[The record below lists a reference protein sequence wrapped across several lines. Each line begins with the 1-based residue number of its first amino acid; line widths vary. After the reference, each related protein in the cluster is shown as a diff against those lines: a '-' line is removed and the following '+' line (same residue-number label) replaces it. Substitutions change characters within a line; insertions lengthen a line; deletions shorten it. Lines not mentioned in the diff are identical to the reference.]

1 MATFSS
7 HFLNSING
15 THANGVKVIIYQ
27 INANGDNNVTVT
39 ATDSAGNSTTKIQLL
54 CDQYFN
60 HDVERNK
67 KMSKREKLQ
76 LDSEIDISKSFDKIN
91 EILNSNVYC
100 NYEIWCMNNID
111 IIKSKINRN
120 INDSKD
126 LFGED
131 ITDIQKTLSYEK
143 NKDLKYSLD
152 FDDSVTQ
159 NISRICHL
167 STIYKLL

>member
-1 MATFSS
+1 MIETPRLIFRFFNTENKLFIHIFYEKDNISQFS
-7 HFLNSING
+7 
-15 THANGVKVIIYQ
+15 IIRML
-27 INANGDNNVTVT
+27 
-39 ATDSAGNSTTKIQLL
+39 SPTKIQLL

-60 HDVERNK
+60 HNVERNK

-100 NYEIWCMNNID
+100 NYEIWSMNNID
-111 IIKSKINRN
+111 TIKSKINRN

-159 NISRICHL
+159 NISRMCHL